1 MDNYNQLAILIG
13 TKWELGGRRTAGT
26 ANGMTP
32 GAGDT
37 KANLWP
43 GKTPGTTHRVMRS
56 FRVGT
61 PEDRVD

>member
-13 TKWELGGRRTAGT
+13 TKWELGGRRTTGT

-43 GKTPGTTHRVMRS
+43 G
-56 FRVGT
+56 
-61 PEDRVD
+61 